1 MIVLLLG
8 NVPYPNSAAS
18 IYSSYYLWDVE
29 SSDPTNIGH
38 LGYFAANNSES
49 SFNASESVAGFTG
62 WLNQGPPVT
71 PPSYAEIAILQGMQ
85 PDCAFLIQSPDFSY
99 KSDPSTVYHSQFFL
113 GTYDIY
119 DGGSVYSGFVGYYG
133 FYGGALGLLPV
144 RGGQ

>member
-8 NVPYPNSAAS
+8 NVP
-18 IYSSYYLWDVE
+18 DVE

-71 PPSYAEIAILQGMQ
+71 PPLYANIAESMGMQ
-85 PDCAFLIQSPDFSY
+85 PNWAFFI
-99 KSDPSTVYHSQFFL
+99 STTEPYSIGVSSFNYQFFL
-113 GTYDIY
+113 GTYQQQ
-119 DGGSVYSGFVGYYG
+119 SVFSGLVGHAG
-133 FYGGALGLLPV
+133 AKAFALGLLPV